1 MAARRGFTLVE
12 LMVALAVLG
21 ILAIVAAPSFVAFI
35 EMQRLRGVNHE
46 LLTDIQF
53 VRSEALRRG
62 ERVGMRFG
70 SGGSGAA
77 AMDCYTI
84 YRQRGVGCDCTR
96 PPGQACFYELRTV
109 QVPRGGGVRLRPE
122 AGMPAMFEIDPVH
135 GGAVLVW
142 SDMVLAVGEYRVE
155 VSGTQRGRLRNT
167 VGMSGR
173 PSACTPD
180 GSVSGVPLC

>member
-21 ILAIVAAPSFVAFI
+21 ILAIVAAPSFVSLI

-46 LLTDIQF
+46 LLSDIQF

-62 ERVGMRFG
+62 ERVGMHF
-70 SGGSGAA
+70 GGSSTV
-77 AMDCYTI
+77 DCYTI
-84 YRQRGVGCDCTR
+84 YRRRGVGCDCTR
-96 PPGQACFYELRTV
+96 PPGQVCYYELRTV
-109 QVPRGGGVRLRPE
+109 QVPRGGGVRLQPE
-122 AGMPAMFEIDPVH
+122 ASMPAMFEIDPAH

-142 SDMVLAVGEYRVE
+142 SDMVLIVGEYRVE
-155 VSGTQRGRLRNT
+155 VAGARRGRLLNT